1 MPNLTVTAAGIRASV
16 QAYPQG
22 RIGYLT
28 VTCDADN
35 GDDEIQATDILN
47 AAYSSG
53 QQGVL
58 LEVWD
63 NGGTDLKINGGAVY
77 VVPYIDTVSG
87 NIKFS
92 NSTTGALAAAVAD
105 SNAIEFAVS
114 VRLGA

>member
-1 MPNLTVTAAGIRASV
+1 MPNLTVSAAGVSASV

-28 VTCDADN
+28 VTCSATA

-47 AAYSSG
+47 SAYSSG
-53 QQGVL
+53 QTGRL

-63 NGGTDLKINGGAVY
+63 NGGTDLEITPGGVY

-87 NIKFS
+87 NIKFR
-92 NSTTGALAAAVAD
+92 NSTTGALAAAVNTSATL
-105 SNAIEFAVS
+105 EFVVA